1 MRLELASQLLI
12 GGAVFIT
19 NTIAFSVR
27 PRPLAR
33 LSSSSSTALFS
44 DSSPSDTTSDDFE
57 YQDVVNVESEA
68 YDPTPGEAM
77 VTNVMDLLP
86 TTLGGDITTETR
98 SAINEALY
106 KLEAMNPTKE
116 APAVSPL
123 LNGVW
128 ELRYVGGYT
137 SDWTLPSPTRQ
148 LALFLYS
155 GGYSPGLFA
164 LSLAQKLPSQLVDM
178 GDLEITISRVQPRVE
193 ASIKLKVLS
202 GLLGSA
208 GGGGGGEATISVKT
222 SLEAQSDVRLR
233 ETYESATVFDRTID
247 LPQPLQY
254 SRDLYVTYVDA
265 DLLIV
270 RDATGVPEVLVR
282 KEKTFQQNWG
292 TEPSAID
299 DMMPPGEESTY

>member
-12 GGAVFIT
+12 GVTVLIT
-19 NTIAFSVR
+19 NTIAFSVY
-27 PRPLAR
+27 PRPPSSILSC
-33 LSSSSSTALFS
+33 SSSSSALFS

-68 YDPTPGEAM
+68 YEPTPGEAM
-77 VTNVMDLLP
+77 VNNVMDLLP
-86 TTLGGDITTETR
+86 TTLGGEISSETR

-106 KLEAMNPTKE
+106 KLEALNPTKE

-137 SDWTLPSPTRQ
+137 SDWALPSPTRQ

-164 LSLAQKLPSQLVDM
+164 LSLAQKLPSQWIDM

-193 ASIKLKVLS
+193 ASIKLNVLIALRCDAPARI
-202 GLLGSA
+202 GKAGTTILERSA
-208 GGGGGGEATISVKT
+208 AVNEIRGFT
-222 SLEAQSDVRLR
+222 L
-233 ETYESATVFDRTID
+233 
-247 LPQPLQY
+247 
-254 SRDLYVTYVDA
+254 
-265 DLLIV
+265 
-270 RDATGVPEVLVR
+270 
-282 KEKTFQQNWG
+282 
-292 TEPSAID
+292 
-299 DMMPPGEESTY
+299 